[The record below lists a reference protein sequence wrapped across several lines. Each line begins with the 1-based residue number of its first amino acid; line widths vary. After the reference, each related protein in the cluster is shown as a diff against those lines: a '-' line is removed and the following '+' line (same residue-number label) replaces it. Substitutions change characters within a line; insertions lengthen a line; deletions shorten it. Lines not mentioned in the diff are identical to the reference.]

1 MDLSE
6 LIGQTDELQT
16 VRQQL
21 TQPGRHLLTGVL
33 GSAKTLILKSLFQQ
47 LKKPFLVVTDTLSHA
62 QKLTADLTNV
72 LDEEQVRL
80 FPVEE
85 LVATEIATS
94 SPDFQSQRVRAL
106 TALSQHKAKVVVTS
120 ASGLRRRLAPVE
132 MWNHNQLTFKV
143 GAELELE
150 QVSHQ
155 LVQMGYQRQK
165 LVDRPG
171 DFAIRGSIIDIYSL
185 NHELPVRIDLFDT
198 EIDSIRFFEIGN
210 QRSLENVDE
219 ISVMPA
225 TDMIQNSQIFTDGI
239 RRLQELEAQ
248 VKPALKEEQ
257 ADELRRQL
265 DAVTTMWKDQEL
277 LKEHRIF
284 TQILYPQATSLLD
297 YLNDGVLVT

>member
-21 TQPGRHLLTGVL
+21 MQPGRHLLTGVL

-62 QKLTADLTNV
+62 QGLAADLTNV

-106 TALSQHKAKVVVTS
+106 TALSQHKAKIVVTS

-132 MWNHNQLTFKV
+132 MWNQNQLTFKV
-143 GAELELE
+143 GAEVELE

-198 EIDSIRFFEIGN
+198 EIL
-210 QRSLENVDE
+210 SLC
-219 ISVMPA
+219 
-225 TDMIQNSQIFTDGI
+225 TG
-239 RRLQELEAQ
+239 RLGGAG
-248 VKPALKEEQ
+248 
-257 ADELRRQL
+257 
-265 DAVTTMWKDQEL
+265 
-277 LKEHRIF
+277 
-284 TQILYPQATSLLD
+284 Y
-297 YLNDGVLVT
+297 